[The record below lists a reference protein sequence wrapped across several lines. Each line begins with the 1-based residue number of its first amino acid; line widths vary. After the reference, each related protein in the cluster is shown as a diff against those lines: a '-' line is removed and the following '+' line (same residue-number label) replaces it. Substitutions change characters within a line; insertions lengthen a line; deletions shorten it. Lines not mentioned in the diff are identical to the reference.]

1 MFDFPPFGGID
12 RNKNYSISV
21 PNTREGVVANTRV
34 APVKTSKIMLITLTY
49 GGSFVIDLGMLVLE
63 VKVPLLL
70 TNVTHNRALSILI
83 LQETLLGRS
92 EYIWVMMHHWRLV
105 EDSSWSAKSLL
116 LPHSQQALRHF
127 MRALIGWFDSAAGE
141 EWTAIDYLC
150 KLPRSVKSLFW
161 SYFVVDKYLSY
172 IYILQISNSCPLL

>member
-1 MFDFPPFGGID
+1 MEALIE
-12 RNKNYSISV
+12 NKNYSISV

-92 EYIWVMMHHWRLV
+92 EYI
-105 EDSSWSAKSLL
+105 
-116 LPHSQQALRHF
+116 
-127 MRALIGWFDSAAGE
+127 
-141 EWTAIDYLC
+141 
-150 KLPRSVKSLFW
+150 
-161 SYFVVDKYLSY
+161 
-172 IYILQISNSCPLL
+172 